1 MVWGS
6 VLSRRGSAGCSP
18 GPPASASGCGPAFAR
33 TSGPSKTP
41 SRRSRSWWGATRG
54 TWGPSRSNSAPT
66 GTACRRPPRP
76 ATRRPPA
83 GATAGGWGVSGV
95 EGRRGGG
102 LGLGGNSGW
111 MSRGEKTSICLSVCY
126 LSIYVLSICLSIC
139 YQSIDQSAIDLAIYF
154 LSIHIF
160 TSTYSHRFVCLYVYL
175 PINIYFYNY
184 ICIYSFIFIYMLTL
198 YL

>member
-102 LGLGGNSGW
+102 LGLGGNSVWVCVSWG
-111 MSRGEKTSICLSVCY
+111 KDVYLFVCLLFIYLCPID
-126 LSIYVLSICLSIC
+126 LSIYLLSIHRSIWYRFSYFFPIYPYFYIYIFPSICLSIC
-139 YQSIDQSAIDLAIYF
+139 LNTYQYIF
-154 LSIHIF
+154 L
-160 TSTYSHRFVCLYVYL
+160 
-175 PINIYFYNY
+175 
-184 ICIYSFIFIYMLTL
+184 
-198 YL
+198 